1 MPCAGTGLYLDVNNF
16 LIGVAYIWIS
26 CEILRFVWTS
36 EMVSRMKQHQE
47 AELSPITFHQ
57 RFMLVAHCFA
67 VSFFFCG
74 LTHVS
79 SQSVASTF

>member
-1 MPCAGTGLYLDVNNF
+1 
-16 LIGVAYIWIS
+16 
-26 CEILRFVWTS
+26 VWTS

-47 AELSPITFHQ
+47 TELSPITFHQ